1 MSTGGTSG
9 GRNDNTKQHCL
20 GSMVMRDLTRE
31 QGGFQI
37 FSGKKKGLVPTAFV
51 RFFFSN

>member
-37 FSGKKKGLVPTAFV
+37 ISGKKKVCYQLLL
-51 RFFFSN
+51 